1 MLDTIRFRLFL
12 ATFASWVCRRQTAV
26 IAYLIEDVGRQLLA
40 PANARPRLEPR
51 AHWPVSAPCASPQTE
66 IEGQRG
72 VMLALVIGYLEGRR
86 HLPVVALREA
96 A

>member
-1 MLDTIRFRLFL
+1 VH
-12 ATFASWVCRRQTAV
+12 AEAAGSA
-26 IAYLIEDVGRQLLA
+26 AAGRHA
-40 PANARPRLEPR
+40 GGDR
-51 AHWPVSAPCASPQTE
+51 AHWLIKASCASPQTE

-72 VMLALVIGYLEGRR
+72 VVLALVVGYLEGRR